1 MNLST
6 KNKLKTLTTV
16 SAGYIVLAST
26 RVYAACST
34 TGGAQSGADC
44 AKPDGVPTSLTG
56 SSGAIKDITNTLLL
70 AIGVIAVVVIII
82 AGIRFVTSSGNE
94 SSTKAARETIL
105 YAVVG
110 LVVALLSYAIVNFVL
125 GIF

>member
-6 KNKLKTLTTV
+6 KNKLKSLITA

-26 RVYAACST
+26 RVYAANS
-34 TGGAQSGADC
+34 AQEGADK

-56 SSGAIKDITNTLLL
+56 STGAIKDITNTLLL

-105 YAVVG
+105 YAVIG